1 MVFEQSENLDQI
13 EVHTLDTLTK
23 VEQGKLELV
32 TAAEETIKRRKNK
45 IKMFFMTLGGL
56 IGIKGG
62 AVGVGV
68 GTVAGGALGGG
79 VSMGL
84 NPMKK
89 QVERMR
95 K

>member
-1 MVFEQSENLDQI
+1 MVFEQGEALDQI
-13 EVHTLDTLTK
+13 EVHTVDTLAK

-32 TAAEETIKRRKNK
+32 KAAEETIKRRKNK

-62 AVGVGV
+62 GVGV
-68 GTVAGGALGGG
+68 GIGAVAGGGLGGG
-79 VSMGL
+79 VAMGL
-84 NPMKK
+84 NPMKR
-89 QVERMR
+89 QVESMR